1 MVNELLLFSIIAGI
15 IFFGF
20 GGEIFFKRTGI
31 SYYLFLILIGVVLGP
46 VLGVFPRQPLI
57 PVLGVFSS
65 FTLIMILFYSGMDMR
80 IREVIK
86 ESPRTIVQVTVYVVS
101 SIFVIG
107 ISMHFILGW
116 DLVQS
121 LIFGSMVG
129 GETASVVVIPLSRS
143 LKLGNNTITF
153 LTLESILNSIY
164 SIVFY
169 TAFVGLY
176 KSGTPSWTAPLAT
189 IGMNFTIGITIGVI
203 LSIAWMFV
211 LKFFR
216 DFKYTYVLTLGLLLT
231 TYAVTEV
238 LHGSGL
244 VAVLIFGLFLG
255 SSKSVLAR
263 FRQRFDVIDLKN
275 QFYKFQ
281 GEISFL
287 METFFF
293 VFLGLV
299 FVIKPSEVLSN
310 LLFGLLIL
318 GILMTFRF
326 IATRLSTKNS
336 ILHADRYAIFL
347 ICAQGVVP
355 ATLSISAL
363 SDGIP
368 LANTFISLA
377 VYVIILTNIVTTVGL
392 MMIVRKNR
400 NGDGQK
406 TDEVTPSQ

>member
-1 MVNELLLFSIIAGI
+1 MNILVNEIIFFSVVAGI
-15 IFFGF
+15 IFLGF

-31 SYYLFLILIGVVLGP
+31 SYYLFLIVIGIVLGP
-46 VLGVFPRQPLI
+46 IFNIFPRHPLI
-57 PVLGVFSS
+57 PVLGIFAS

-80 IREVIK
+80 IREVIRG
-86 ESPRTIVQVTVYVVS
+86 SPRTVLQVTIYVVS
-101 SIFVIG
+101 SILIIG
-107 ISMHFILGW
+107 ISLHFLLKW

-143 LKLGNNTITF
+143 LKLGQHTVTF

-169 TAFVGLY
+169 EAFVDLY
-176 KSGTPSWTAPLAT
+176 KTGTTNWIVPLAS
-189 IGMNFTIGITIGVI
+189 IGMNFTIGITLGII
-203 LSIAWMFV
+203 LSVVWMFV
-211 LKFFR
+211 LRYFQ
-216 DFKYTYVLTLGLLLT
+216 DFKYTYVLTLGLVLI
-231 TYAVTEV
+231 TYAITQE

-244 VAVLIFGLFLG
+244 LAVLIFGLFLG
-255 SSKSVLAR
+255 SSKTILSRL
-263 FRQRFDVIDLKN
+263 RQGFDITGLKD

-299 FVIKPSEVLSN
+299 FVIEPSKIFSN
-310 LLFGLLIL
+310 LVIGLLIL
-318 GILMTFRF
+318 GILMVFRF
-326 IATRLSTKNS
+326 VATKISTRNS
-336 ILHADRYAIFL
+336 DLRADRNAILL

-363 SDGIP
+363 GEGLP
-368 LANTFISLA
+368 LANTFVGLA
-377 VYVIILTNIVTTVGL
+377 VYVIILTNIVTTAGSIL
-392 MMIVRKNR
+392 ITRKNR
-400 NGDGQK
+400 KAEN
-406 TDEVTPSQ
+406 TSS